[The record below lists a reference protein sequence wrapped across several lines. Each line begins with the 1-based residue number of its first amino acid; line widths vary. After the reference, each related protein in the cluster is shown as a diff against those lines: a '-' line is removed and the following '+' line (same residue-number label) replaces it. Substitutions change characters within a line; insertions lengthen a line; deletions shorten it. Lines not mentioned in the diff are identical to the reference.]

1 MDMKQQDIQET
12 MEAYLL
18 NNLSDADKQA
28 FEARLR
34 GDEALQQDLS
44 RLQMEHRAMQML
56 VRDDLRAQ
64 MNAWKTEK
72 NAASEDTEQ
81 AAPAHQAR
89 RVLMPVRWAR
99 MAAAASI
106 LLVIAFVANWIWTS
120 QGTSADALAAEFY
133 VSPSAGNHRG
143 ESDQDTE
150 SYQKAVALIQQKQ
163 YDQAIEQLSTIADSA
178 LLWPARLQMAD
189 AFYKKGDFA
198 NAADAARQIIEQTQD
213 PLMRQSAEWLE
224 VMARLASGAPDAE
237 WKPILRRIAADT
249 DHGYSDKA
257 KELLKKL

>member
-1 MDMKQQDIQET
+1 MKQQDIQET

-18 NNLSDADKQA
+18 NNLTAEEKQE

-34 GDEALQQDLS
+34 SDEALQQDLS
-44 RLQMEHRAMQML
+44 RLQMEHRAMLML

-64 MNAWKTEK
+64 MNAWKAEK
-72 NAASEDTEQ
+72 NLATEDSHEG
-81 AAPAHQAR
+81 APAREAR
-89 RVLMPVRWAR
+89 RVLLPVRWAR
-99 MAAAASI
+99 LAAAASI
-106 LLVIAFVANWIWTS
+106 LLVLAFVANWIWTS
-120 QGTSADALAAEFY
+120 QSPSGDALAADFY

-143 ESDQDTE
+143 ESDLDTE

-163 YDQAIEQLSTIADSA
+163 YDQAIEQLSVIADAA

-189 AFYKKGDFA
+189 ALYKKGDFGK
-198 NAADAARQIIEQTQD
+198 AAATAAEVIAQTQD

-237 WKPILRRIAADT
+237 WKPILQRIAADT
-249 DHGYSDKA
+249 AHGYSDKA